1 MDDALLPLLLDSKN
15 EPQMQILDYLI
26 ANLYKK
32 TSHSRQNKARLL
44 AHEGELRRQIADLTA
59 ELEQARAA
67 ITDFHARVGE
77 LKQQVLQQKSLR
89 YADAV
94 VIERQRRERLDSK
107 FRESE
112 YRNELHLK
120 IANLQSR
127 CDERCRH
134 LATLENDLKRCII
147 MNEELMGRIS
157 AGGDRPEEG

>member
-1 MDDALLPLLLDSKN
+1 
-15 EPQMQILDYLI
+15 MQILDYLI
-26 ANLYKK
+26 VNLYKK
-32 TSHSRQNKARLL
+32 TSHSKQNEARLL

-67 ITDFHARVGE
+67 ITDFHASVGE

-94 VIERQRRERLDSK
+94 VMERQRRERLGSK
-107 FRESE
+107 FQEAE

-127 CDERCRH
+127 CDERCRQ
-134 LATLENDLKRCII
+134 LAILENDLKRCII
-147 MNEELMGRIS
+147 MNEKLMDRIS
-157 AGGDRPEEG
+157 AGGDLPEEG

>member
-1 MDDALLPLLLDSKN
+1 
-15 EPQMQILDYLI
+15 MQILDYLI
-26 ANLYKK
+26 VNLYKK
-32 TSHSRQNKARLL
+32 TSHSKQNKARLL

-67 ITDFHARVGE
+67 ITDCHASVGE

-94 VIERQRRERLDSK
+94 VMERQRRERLDSK
-107 FRESE
+107 FREAE

-134 LATLENDLKRCII
+134 LAILENDLKRCII
-147 MNEELMGRIS
+147 MNEKLMDRIS